1 MELNAHVG
9 WSARPLT
16 VARSAET
23 DARGGRAHQEV
34 TEAAWGKALEGTAV
48 QMGLV
53 GDTDEAPLGP
63 SGIIMGRSQ
72 KARAPTRQEGRRQ
85 SDRKSYFAGCQVP

>member
-1 MELNAHVG
+1 MG

-16 VARSAET
+16 IAGSAEM
-23 DARGGRAHQEV
+23 DAGGGRAHLEV

-53 GDTDEAPLGP
+53 GDTEEAPLGP
-63 SGIIMGRSQ
+63 LGIVVGSSQ
-72 KARAPTRQEGRRQ
+72 KARGPTRQAGRRQ
-85 SDRKSYFAGCQVP
+85 SDRKNYFAGSHVL